1 MTESN
6 AEDGKFVEVVI
17 NTETGTTRFTAVSDM
32 MIERIVSVRTEMKSQ
47 DSMPVCMM
55 TTRLHSRV
63 DLSGGMAGETHF
75 HQEAIQGTE
84 DLGELDSV
92 EQLAKNYF
100 QTGQLEVAV
109 DCEIE
114 VLPLSGM
121 VMKTKK
127 W

>member
-6 AEDGKFVEVVI
+6 AEDGKVVEVVI

-32 MIERIVSVRTEMKSQ
+32 MIERIVSVRMEMKSQ

-55 TTRLHSRV
+55 TTRLHLRV

-92 EQLAKNYF
+92 EQLAKNCF